1 MTSTAVHQ
9 DTATTSGI
17 AIREVSKSYDG
28 TTVVDRVT
36 LDLPTGGLTCL
47 VGPNGAG
54 KSTLLSIVARLLPA
68 DGGEV
73 HVDDLDVTSCE
84 SSVLAR
90 RLAILRQEH
99 HLAVRLRVRDL
110 VGFGRFPHCGG
121 RLRPIDV
128 EHVDRALH
136 YLDLEDLAD
145 RFVDELSGGQRQRVL
160 IAMVIAQDT
169 DYVLLDEPL
178 NNLDMKHAV
187 EMMRLLRQMAH
198 DLGKTVVLVIHD
210 INFASCYSDRIM
222 AMKDGALV
230 HHGTPDE
237 IMRPAV
243 LREIYGID
251 IRVEEVDGHRIGIY
265 FV

>member
-1 MTSTAVHQ
+1 MIELTGLTK
-9 DTATTSGI
+9 
-17 AIREVSKSYDG
+17 RYG
-28 TTVVDRVT
+28 TQTVVDDVSGT
-36 LDLPTGGLTCL
+36 IESGGLISII
-47 VGPNGAG
+47 GANGAG
-54 KSTLLSIVARLLPA
+54 KSTLLSMAARLLPM
-68 DGGEV
+68 DEGTV
-73 HVDDLDVTSCE
+73 FVDELDVLSTPSDQ
-84 SSVLAR
+84 LAR
-90 RLAILRQEH
+90 KLSILRQENS
-99 HLAVRLRVRDL
+99 LSVRLSVRDL
-110 VGFGRFPHCGG
+110 VAFGRHPHSKG
-121 RLRPIDV
+121 RPTTEDR
-128 EHVDRALH
+128 EHVERALR
-136 YLDLEDLAD
+136 YLQLEELAD
-145 RFVDELSGGQRQRVL
+145 RYVDELSGGQRQRAF

-187 EMMRLLRQMAH
+187 EMMRLLRQMTH

-222 AMKDGALV
+222 AMKDGALL

-237 IMRPAV
+237 IMRPDV